1 VPDPGRQ
8 ADLEALRQKA
18 LLNEFA
24 TYLPGR
30 AKLKRFRIEAI
41 RAGFADLWAKR
52 AYAAIIAMAERLPD
66 EVVQEDPALLM
77 YYDNAVTREGAG

>member
-1 VPDPGRQ
+1 VT
-8 ADLEALRQKA
+8 AA
-18 LLNEFA
+18 
-24 TYLPGR
+24 
-30 AKLKRFRIEAI
+30 

-52 AYAAIIAMAERLPD
+52 AYAAIIAMAQRLPD